1 MVKRMKMVV
10 NYVLLKIMRGVI
22 FNTCKDS
29 LVFRKNIAKTVR
41 FFGQNNAIA
50 LLSDISYY
58 MKHSSS
64 YRPHLPLNNDPA
76 DAKQKSSGLL
86 GKILTPIFI

>member
-10 NYVLLKIMRGVI
+10 LKIMRGVI

-41 FFGQNNAIA
+41 FFGKKKCHRSIV
-50 LLSDISYY
+50 
-58 MKHSSS
+58 
-64 YRPHLPLNNDPA
+64 
-76 DAKQKSSGLL
+76 
-86 GKILTPIFI
+86 

>member
-1 MVKRMKMVV
+1 MVV
-10 NYVLLKIMRGVI
+10 TSVLLKIMRGVS

-41 FFGQNNAIA
+41 FFSQNNASA
-50 LLSDISYY
+50 LLFDISCY

-64 YRPHLPLNNDPA
+64 YLPHLPLNNEC
-76 DAKQKSSGLL
+76 
-86 GKILTPIFI
+86 F

>member
-10 NYVLLKIMRGVI
+10 LKIMRGVI

-41 FFGQNNAIA
+41 FFGKKNAIA

>member
-29 LVFRKNIAKTVR
+29 LVCRKNIAKKVR
-41 FFGQNNAIA
+41 FFGQKNAIA
-50 LLSDISYY
+50 LLSDISYC

-64 YRPHLPLNNDPA
+64 
-76 DAKQKSSGLL
+76 
-86 GKILTPIFI
+86 